1 MRSDLFDGEL
11 DSPLPKSAV
20 MIMKYF
26 FGLRVLSSP
35 MSQTLSDI
43 SVGLPISSCFNWRL
57 HEVPTSRIPT
67 WIDNSW

>member
-11 DSPLPKSAV
+11 DSPFPKRAV

-35 MSQTLSDI
+35 MSQILSDI
-43 SVGLPISSCFNWRL
+43 SVGFLISSCCNRRL
-57 HEVPTSRIPT
+57 
-67 WIDNSW
+67 